1 MMTTHRPA
9 AAFRSATTLALALA
23 VLLVA
28 GCATRAP
35 TPPLE
40 APQPVPRLDPM
51 QVPDALPMLE
61 PIRAGGPNKPY
72 EVLGE
77 SYVPLPADAPLSES
91 GLASWYGGKFH
102 GRRTA
107 SGETY
112 DMYAMTAAHP
122 TLPLPS
128 FARVT
133 NPANGRSVIVRVNDR
148 GPFVKGRVIDLSYA
162 AARKLGVAGL
172 TMVKVERITP
182 DEIRTGAWQRN
193 TPPIDG
199 DEPPAVAAAVEAVPA
214 SAAVPVAA
222 TASEGGSAPA
232 VATRGFWIQL
242 GAYRDSRGA
251 QQMQQQASDAVED
264 LAPMLTVFADRTVH
278 RVQAGPFASRDEAQ
292 RAAERVRERMLLK
305 PVVVERR

>member
-1 MMTTHRPA
+1 MTTTHRPA
-9 AAFRSATTLALALA
+9 AAFRWATTLALALA

-28 GCATRAP
+28 GCATRTP

-40 APQPVPRLDPM
+40 ATQPGPSLDPM

-91 GLASWYGGKFH
+91 GLASWYGSKFH

-112 DMYAMTAAHP
+112 NMYAMTAAHP

-148 GPFVKGRVIDLSYA
+148 GPFVKGRVIDLSYT

-172 TMVKVERITP
+172 ATVKVERITP

-199 DEPPAVAAAVEAVPA
+199 DEPPAVAAAVEAVAA

-222 TASEGGSAPA
+222 TAGEGGSAPA

-242 GAYRDSRGA
+242 GAYRDRRGA

-264 LAPMLTVFADRTVH
+264 LAPMLTVFADRAVH

-292 RAAERVRERMLLK
+292 RAAERVRERMLLQ
-305 PVVVERR
+305 PLVVERR

>member
-1 MMTTHRPA
+1 MTTTHRPA
-9 AAFRSATTLALALA
+9 AALRGATTLALALA

-28 GCATRAP
+28 GCATRTP

-40 APQPVPRLDPM
+40 ATQPGPSLDPM

-91 GLASWYGGKFH
+91 GLASWYGSKFH

-112 DMYAMTAAHP
+112 NMYAMTAAHP

-148 GPFVKGRVIDLSYA
+148 GPFVKGRVIDLSYT

-172 TMVKVERITP
+172 ATVKVERITP

-199 DEPPAVAAAVEAVPA
+199 DEPPAVAAAVEAVAA

-222 TASEGGSAPA
+222 TAGEGGSAPA

-242 GAYRDSRGA
+242 GAYRDRRGA

-264 LAPMLTVFADRTVH
+264 LAPMLTVFADRAVH

-292 RAAERVRERMLLK
+292 RAAERVRERMLLQ
-305 PVVVERR
+305 PLVVERR

>member
-91 GLASWYGGKFH
+91 GLASWYGGTFH

-112 DMYAMTAAHP
+112 NMYAMTAAHP

-172 TMVKVERITP
+172 TTVKVERITP

-199 DEPPAVAAAVEAVPA
+199 DEPPAVAAAVEAVP
-214 SAAVPVAA
+214 VAA
-222 TASEGGSAPA
+222 TAREGGTAPA
-232 VATRGFWIQL
+232 VAIRGFWVQL

>member
-28 GCATRAP
+28 GCATRTP

-133 NPANGRSVIVRVNDR
+133 NPANGHSVIVRVNDR

-172 TMVKVERITP
+172 TTVKVERITP
-182 DEIRTGAWQRN
+182 DEIRTGAWQRH

-199 DEPPAVAAAVEAVPA
+199 DEPPAAAAAGE
-214 SAAVPVAA
+214 AVPVAA
-222 TASEGGSAPA
+222 TAREGGTAPA
-232 VATRGFWIQL
+232 VAIRGFWVQL

-264 LAPMLTVFADRTVH
+264 LAPMLTVFTDRTVH